1 MTTPDNSKALPLL
14 SLRNLV
20 LFPGAVMPVEIGRP
34 SSLRLIEALGGKGA
48 HVLVGTQKDADVEE
62 PAGNDL
68 YTVCVEGE
76 VVRIVKA
83 AENRVTAVLRGL
95 ERRRVNGFVQEKPY
109 LVASYEPLVE
119 ARKDPI
125 EIDGLGMAVYDVS
138 KQLIAISPDIPDE
151 TAQVLDQHKDPAR
164 LGDIVAATVDLSPE
178 ERASLLVEIDVAER
192 LRRLLV
198 LLQRKVE
205 LIKVKQKIDSQVREE
220 FSKHQREAVLRQK
233 LKAIQDE
240 LGEGEDASD
249 LDAFEEKIKAAQMPE
264 EVAKTARKQLER
276 LKQMAQSSAEYTVQR
291 TYLEWLVELPW
302 NKQTDDRLELE
313 QARGILDSDHYDLK
327 QVKKRI
333 LEYLAVRKLAPGK
346 KGPILCLAG
355 PPGVGKTSLGKSI
368 ARSLGREF
376 IRISLGGVRDEAE
389 IRGHRRTYIGALP
402 GRIIQGM
409 RRVGTKNPVFMLD
422 EIDKLGADFRGDP
435 SAALLEVLDPEQ
447 NSTFSDHYLEVTF
460 DLSNVIFI
468 ATANMLDPIPPALLD
483 RMEVLEIPG
492 YTREE
497 KLEIARRHLVPK
509 QIAEHGLTDQ
519 QIVLTN
525 ESLTTI
531 IEQYTREAGVRN
543 LEREVANVIRGVA
556 VKIAEATPYDINVT
570 AESVADLLGP
580 QKYYSEAAERTEIP
594 GVATG
599 LAWTPA
605 GGDILFIEAS
615 GMTGKGQPD
624 PHRPARRRDE
634 GVGARGSELGAHPRR
649 GAGHHH
655 RLREDRHPPA
665 RAGGRRLEGRSVGG
679 RRDHAGAGVDAHR
692 AARARRRRDDRRD
705 HAARNGAA
713 GRRHQGEGAGGS
725 PGGREARAAARAQ
738 PQGHRRHPRDR
749 PPGPR
754 ALVREE
760 DRRGAGAGARGR
772 AGGRAGSGR
781 AGELRSHGAGVNVLS
796 SSFLLP
802 LLTSAWRRGLSD
814 LQRGTGSAASGCA
827 GRRAQDRL

>member
-119 ARKDPI
+119 ARKDAI

-313 QARGILDSDHYDLK
+313 QARTILDSDHYDLK

-599 LAWTPA
+599 LAWTAA

-615 GMTGKGQPD
+615 GMTGKGQLD

-634 GVGARGSELGAHPRR
+634 GVGARGSELGAHARR

-665 RAGGRRLEGRSVGG
+665 RSGGRRLQGRPLGG
-679 RRDHAGAGVDAHR
+679 RRDHAGAGVAAHR

-705 HAARNGAA
+705 HAARDGAA

-725 PGGREARAAARAQ
+725 PRRRQARAAARAE

-749 PPGPR
+749 PPGSR

-772 AGGRAGSGR
+772 AGGRARPR
-781 AGELRSHGAGVNVLS
+781 ASRRARSHGRARVERQFRSPLPSAGE
-796 SSFLLP
+796 
-802 LLTSAWRRGLSD
+802 G
-814 LQRGTGSAASGCA
+814 
-827 GRRAQDRL
+827 

>member
-1 MTTPDNSKALPLL
+1 MTSPENSKALPLL

-48 HVLVGTQKDADVEE
+48 HVLVGTQKDADIEE

-95 ERRRVNGFVQEKPY
+95 ERRRVTGFVQEKPY
-109 LVASYEPLVE
+109 LVASFEPLVE
-119 ARKDPI
+119 ARKDAI

-249 LDAFEEKIKAAQMPE
+249 LDAFEEKIKTAQMPE

-302 NKQTDDRLELE
+302 NKQTDDRLELD
-313 QARGILDSDHYDLK
+313 QARTILDADHYDLK

-409 RRVGTKNPVFMLD
+409 RRVGTRNPVFMLD

-497 KLEIARRHLVPK
+497 KLEIALRHLVPK
-509 QIAEHGLTDQ
+509 QISEHGLTDQ
-519 QIVLTN
+519 QIALTN
-525 ESLTTI
+525 DALTTI

-543 LEREVANVIRGVA
+543 LEREIANVIRGVA
-556 VKIAEATPYDINVT
+556 VKIAETIPYDINVT
-570 AESVADLLGP
+570 SESVADLLGP
-580 QKYYSEAAERTEIP
+580 QKYYSEAAERTEIA
-594 GVATG
+594 GVSTG
-599 LAWTPA
+599 LAWTAA

-615 GMTGKGQPD
+615 GMTGKGSLILTGQ
-624 PHRPARRRDE
+624 
-634 GVGARGSELGAHPRR
+634 LGDVMK
-649 GAGHHH
+649 
-655 RLREDRHPPA
+655 ESA
-665 RAGGRRLEGRSVGG
+665 RAGLSWVRTHVEDLGINTDFEKTDIHLHVPAGGVSKDGPSAGVAITVALVSLLTGRRVRGDVAMTGEITLRGTVLPVGG
-679 RRDHAGAGVDAHR
+679 IKEKVLAAHR
-692 AARARRRRDDRRD
+692 AGIKRVLLPERNRKDIVDIPDTIRKELELSFVKKIDEVLELALEDSPVVVPGPEASGPEVTARA
-705 HAARNGAA
+705 
-713 GRRHQGEGAGGS
+713 
-725 PGGREARAAARAQ
+725 
-738 PQGHRRHPRDR
+738 
-749 PPGPR
+749 
-754 ALVREE
+754 
-760 DRRGAGAGARGR
+760 
-772 AGGRAGSGR
+772 
-781 AGELRSHGAGVNVLS
+781 
-796 SSFLLP
+796 
-802 LLTSAWRRGLSD
+802 
-814 LQRGTGSAASGCA
+814 
-827 GRRAQDRL
+827 

>member
-1 MTTPDNSKALPLL
+1 MTTSDTKTLPLL

-34 SSLRLIEALGGKGA
+34 SSLRLIDALGGKGA
-48 HVLVGTQKDADVEE
+48 HVLVGTQKDADIEE
-62 PAGNDL
+62 PAGADL
-68 YTVCVEGE
+68 YTICVEGE
-76 VVRIVKA
+76 IVRIVKA

-95 ERRRVNGFVQEKPY
+95 ERRRVTGFAQERPY
-109 LVASYEPLVE
+109 LTAQFETLTE
-119 ARKDPI
+119 IRKDPI
-125 EIDGLGMAVYDVS
+125 EIDGLGMAVYDVA

-178 ERASLLVEIDVAER
+178 ERASLLVEVDVAER

-302 NKQTDDRLELE
+302 AKQTEDRLDLDK
-313 QARGILDSDHYDLK
+313 AREILDADHYDLK
-327 QVKKRI
+327 KVKKRI

-376 IRISLGGVRDEAE
+376 IRVSLGGVRDEAE

-402 GRIIQGM
+402 GRIVQGM

-447 NSTFSDHYLEVTF
+447 NATFSDHYLEVNF

-483 RMEVLEIPG
+483 RMEILEIPG

-497 KLEIARRHLVPK
+497 KMEIARRHLVPK
-509 QIAEHGLTDQ
+509 QVSEHGLTSA
-519 QIVLTN
+519 QIVLPDAA
-525 ESLTTI
+525 LTTVV
-531 IEQYTREAGVRN
+531 EQYTREAGVRN
-543 LEREVANVIRGVA
+543 LEREIANVIRAIA
-556 VKIAEATPYDINVT
+556 VKIAEGQAYDPNIS
-570 AESVADLLGP
+570 AEAVGEILGP

-615 GMTGKGQPD
+615 IMLGKGSLILTGQLGDVMKESARAALSWVRTHVDELGINVDFEKTDIHLHVPAGGVSKDGPSAGVAITVALTSLLTGRRVRGDVAMTG
-624 PHRPARRRDE
+624 E
-634 GVGARGSELGAHPRR
+634 ITLRGTVLP
-649 GAGHHH
+649 
-655 RLREDRHPPA
+655 
-665 RAGGRRLEGRSVGG
+665 VGG
-679 RRDHAGAGVDAHR
+679 IKEKVLAAHR
-692 AARARRRRDDRRD
+692 AGIKRVILPERNRKDIVDIPETIRSELEINFAKKIDDVLEATLETVPVVVPGPDAPASTEATARA
-705 HAARNGAA
+705 
-713 GRRHQGEGAGGS
+713 
-725 PGGREARAAARAQ
+725 
-738 PQGHRRHPRDR
+738 
-749 PPGPR
+749 
-754 ALVREE
+754 
-760 DRRGAGAGARGR
+760 
-772 AGGRAGSGR
+772 
-781 AGELRSHGAGVNVLS
+781 
-796 SSFLLP
+796 
-802 LLTSAWRRGLSD
+802 
-814 LQRGTGSAASGCA
+814 
-827 GRRAQDRL
+827 

>member
-109 LVASYEPLVE
+109 LVASYEPLIE
-119 ARKDPI
+119 ARKDAI

-249 LDAFEEKIKAAQMPE
+249 LDAFEEKIKGAQMPE

-302 NKQTDDRLELE
+302 NKQTDDRLDLD
-313 QARGILDSDHYDLK
+313 QARTILDSDHYDLK

-599 LAWTPA
+599 LAWTAA

-615 GMTGKGQPD
+615 GMSGKGQLILT
-624 PHRPARRRDE
+624 
-634 GVGARGSELGAHPRR
+634 GQLGDVMK
-649 GAGHHH
+649 
-655 RLREDRHPPA
+655 ESA
-665 RAGGRRLEGRSVGG
+665 RAGLSWVRTHVEELGITTDFEKTDIHLHVPAGGVSKDGPSAGVAITLALVSLLTGRRVRGDVAMTGEITLRGTVLPVGG
-679 RRDHAGAGVDAHR
+679 IKEKVLAAHR
-692 AARARRRRDDRRD
+692 AGVKRVLLPERNRKDIVDIPETVRQDLELSFVKKIDEVLELALEDATVVVPGPGEPAGAEVTARA
-705 HAARNGAA
+705 
-713 GRRHQGEGAGGS
+713 
-725 PGGREARAAARAQ
+725 
-738 PQGHRRHPRDR
+738 
-749 PPGPR
+749 
-754 ALVREE
+754 
-760 DRRGAGAGARGR
+760 
-772 AGGRAGSGR
+772 
-781 AGELRSHGAGVNVLS
+781 
-796 SSFLLP
+796 
-802 LLTSAWRRGLSD
+802 
-814 LQRGTGSAASGCA
+814 
-827 GRRAQDRL
+827 

>member
-1 MTTPDNSKALPLL
+1 MTTEDAKTLPLL

-48 HVLVGTQKDADVEE
+48 RVLVGTQKDADIEE
-62 PAGNDL
+62 PASSDL
-68 YTVCVEGE
+68 YTICVEGE

-95 ERRRVNGFVQEKPY
+95 ERRRVSGYVQEKPY
-109 LVASYEPLVE
+109 LVASYGPLTE
-119 ARKDPI
+119 IRKDPI
-125 EIDGLGMAVYDVS
+125 EIDGLGMAVYDVA
-138 KQLIAISPDIPDE
+138 KQLVAISPDIPDE
-151 TAQVLDQHKDPAR
+151 TAQVFDQSKDPGR

-178 ERASLLVEIDVAER
+178 ERASLLVESDVAER

-249 LDAFEEKIKAAQMPE
+249 LDLFDEKIKAADMPADVE
-264 EVAKTARKQLER
+264 KTARKQLDR

-302 NKQTDDRLELE
+302 TKQTDDRLDLE
-313 QARGILDSDHYDLK
+313 KAREILDSDHYDLK
-327 QVKKRI
+327 KVKKRI

-409 RRVGTKNPVFMLD
+409 RRVGYKNPVFMLD

-447 NSTFSDHYLEVTF
+447 NSTFSDHYLEVNF

-509 QIAEHGLTDQ
+509 QVADHGLTDA
-519 QIVLTN
+519 QIRLPDAALN
-525 ESLTTI
+525 TI

-543 LEREVANVIRGVA
+543 LEREIANTIRGVA
-556 VKIAEATPYDINVT
+556 VKV
-570 AESVADLLGP
+570 AESLPYEPELTPEIVGEMLGP
-580 QKYYSEAAERTEIP
+580 PKYYSEAAERTEIP

-599 LAWTPA
+599 LAWTPT

-615 GMTGKGQPD
+615 AMPGKGSLILTGQ
-624 PHRPARRRDE
+624 
-634 GVGARGSELGAHPRR
+634 LGDVMK
-649 GAGHHH
+649 
-655 RLREDRHPPA
+655 ESA
-665 RAGGRRLEGRSVGG
+665 RAGMSWVRTHVEDLGITGDFEKTDIHLHVPAGGVSKDGPSAGVAITTALVSLLTGRRVRGDVAMTGEITLRGTVLPVGG
-679 RRDHAGAGVDAHR
+679 IKEKVLAAHR
-692 AARARRRRDDRRD
+692 AGIKHIVLPERNSKDIIDIPDTVRAELEIFFVKKIDEALEHTLEAIPLVVTDPD
-705 HAARNGAA
+705 ATKPAAT
-713 GRRHQGEGAGGS
+713 
-725 PGGREARAAARAQ
+725 AQ
-738 PQGHRRHPRDR
+738 
-749 PPGPR
+749 
-754 ALVREE
+754 A
-760 DRRGAGAGARGR
+760 
-772 AGGRAGSGR
+772 
-781 AGELRSHGAGVNVLS
+781 
-796 SSFLLP
+796 
-802 LLTSAWRRGLSD
+802 
-814 LQRGTGSAASGCA
+814 
-827 GRRAQDRL
+827 